1 MTRDEIKEMYSM
13 RDIIGRYGLYPN
25 HAGMIQCP
33 FHRGDRTPSLK
44 VYAKDYHCFAC
55 GAHGDIFK
63 FVQNMD
69 GLSFKDAF
77 ESLGGTY
84 EHKKQVNFE
93 LYHAEKRREMKLKAQ
108 VKEERERKLNGD
120 LISIYRAWIQRLE
133 PFSPAWCDCQNAL
146 VIQIGELE
154 ERGAHGNSKA

>member
-25 HAGMIQCP
+25 RAGMIQCP

-63 FVQNMD
+63 FIQDMD

-84 EHKKQVNFE
+84 EHSKKVNFD
-93 LYHAEKRREMKLKAQ
+93 LYHAEKRREMKVKAQ
-108 VKEERERKLNGD
+108 AKEEQKRKLNCD
-120 LISIYRAWIQRLE
+120 LISIYRAWLQKLE
-133 PFSPAWCDCQNAL
+133 PFSSAWCDCQNTL
-146 VIQIGELE
+146 VTQIGELE
-154 ERGAHGNSKA
+154 ERTANGNSKA